1 MTDTTTEAERK
12 PTIYEALSRVMAA
25 VQAVRKGDRNNEQ
38 GYNFR
43 GIDAVVNAVGPA
55 LREHGV
61 LVVPLVEDASWRDVL
76 TVRDK
81 KSRECT
87 VRVRFRFYGPAGD
100 YIDAVTPG
108 ESMDFGD
115 KGAAKAMSVAFRIA
129 LLQALAI
136 PTDEPE
142 HDPDAHS
149 YERAQGPSPRAV
161 ELFEQVTAAGSAD
174 ELRAVWD
181 DTNASGKAGDVT
193 AAEAAQIKAHIKRRG
208 EELAKPTD
216 VQPAEPVAE
225 PVEDR
230 TAEPAAEPAE
240 QQPMDTDW
248 PEPRKPGPGD
258 PA

>member
-1 MTDTTTEAERK
+1 MTDK

-100 YIDAVTPG
+100 HIDAVTPG

-161 ELFEQVTAAGSAD
+161 ELFEQIHNATTPEELRELWTAAQDA
-174 ELRAVWD
+174 
-181 DTNASGKAGDVT
+181 GKAWDAT
-193 AAEAAQIKAHIKRRG
+193 AVEVNQLKAHITRRR
-208 EELAKPTD
+208 EKLAQTAP
-216 VQPAEPVAE
+216 AE

-230 TAEPAAEPAE
+230 TADDLVNDKHPDPTAE
-240 QQPMDTDW
+240 QPAMGADEDW
-248 PEPRKPGPGD
+248 PEAAKPGTED